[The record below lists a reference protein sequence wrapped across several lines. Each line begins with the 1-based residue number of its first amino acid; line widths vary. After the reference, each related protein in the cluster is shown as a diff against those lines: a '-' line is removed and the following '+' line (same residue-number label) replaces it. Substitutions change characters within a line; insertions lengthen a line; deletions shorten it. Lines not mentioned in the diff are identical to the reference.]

1 MEQPVCLILWIL
13 LVKYVSLV
21 LGLGLGLGLYQQSF
35 GLQSAREPEI
45 STHPPI
51 IILSSIISHLS
62 SSPPKLLFCL
72 LYHLDYLSYCFT
84 SKLSVT
90 LAFG

>member
-21 LGLGLGLGLYQQSF
+21 LGLGLGLYQQSF

-45 STHPPI
+45 ST
-51 IILSSIISHLS
+51 LSSIIYHLS
-62 SSPPKLLFCL
+62 SPPPKLLFCL